1 MMVFMKEK
9 IKIGK
14 EEIEKMR
21 ENSRDVTKLTLE
33 LNTKYNSAKEI
44 VELMSK
50 ITGKEVDK
58 SFALFP
64 PFNTDYGKN
73 IIFGK
78 NMFINAGCEF
88 QDQGGIAIGDNVL
101 IGHNVVLAT
110 LDHNICVSKRSEL
123 FAAPIVIEDDVWIG
137 ANVTITSGVTIGKGS
152 IVAAGAVVTK
162 DVPKYSIAGGIPA
175 KVIRE
180 LTEEERK

>member
-1 MMVFMKEK
+1 MKKK
-9 IKIGK
+9 IRIEK

-21 ENSRDVTKLTLE
+21 ENSRDVMKLTLE
-33 LNTKYNSAKEI
+33 LNTKHNSKERI
-44 VELMSK
+44 VELMSE
-50 ITGKEVDK
+50 ITGREVDK

-73 IIFGK
+73 IVFEK
-78 NMFINAGCEF
+78 NVFLNAGCKF
-88 QDQGGIAIGDNVL
+88 QDQGGITIGDNVL

-110 LDHNICVSKRSEL
+110 LDHNICVSKRAEL
-123 FAAPIVIEDDVWIG
+123 FAAPIVIEDNVWIG
-137 ANVTITSGVTIGKGS
+137 ANVTVTSRVIIGKGS

-162 DVPKYSIAGGIPA
+162 DVPEYSIAGGVPA

>member
-1 MMVFMKEK
+1 MMVFMKQK
-9 IKIGK
+9 VRIGK
-14 EEIEKMR
+14 EKIEKMM
-21 ENSRDVTKLTLE
+21 ENSREVMKLTLE
-33 LNTKYNSAKEI
+33 LNTKYNSAQEI

-58 SFALFP
+58 SFAFFP

-73 IIFGK
+73 ITFGK
-78 NMFINAGCEF
+78 NVFLNSGCKF
-88 QDQGGIAIGDNVL
+88 QDQGGITIGDNVL

-110 LDHNICVSKRSEL
+110 LDHNTCVSKRAEL
-123 FAAPIVIEDDVWIG
+123 FAAPIVIEDNVWIG
-137 ANVTITSGVTIGKGS
+137 ANTTVTSGVTIGKGS

-162 DVPKYSIAGGIPA
+162 DVPKYSIVGGIPA

-180 LTEEERK
+180 LTKEERK

>member
-1 MMVFMKEK
+1 MKEK
-9 IKIGK
+9 VRIGK

-21 ENSRDVTKLTLE
+21 ESTRKAMKLTLE
-33 LNTKYNSAKEI
+33 LNTKYNSAQEI

-50 ITGKEVDK
+50 IKGKPVDK

-73 IIFGK
+73 ITFGK
-78 NMFINAGCEF
+78 NVFINSGCKF
-88 QDQGGIAIGDNVL
+88 QDQGGITVGDNVL

-110 LDHNICVSKRSEL
+110 LDHNICVSKRAEL
-123 FAAPIVIEDDVWIG
+123 FASPIIIEDNVWIG
-137 ANVTITSGVTIGKGS
+137 ANVTVTSGVTIGKGS

-162 DVPKYSIAGGIPA
+162 DVPEYSIVGGVPA

>member
-1 MMVFMKEK
+1 MKEK
-9 IKIGK
+9 VRIGK

-21 ENSRDVTKLTLE
+21 ESTRKAMKLTLE
-33 LNTKYNSAKEI
+33 LNTKYNSAQEI

-50 ITGKEVDK
+50 IKGKPVDK

-73 IIFGK
+73 ITFGK
-78 NMFINAGCEF
+78 NVFINSGCKF
-88 QDQGGIAIGDNVL
+88 QDQGGITVGNNVL

-110 LDHNICVSKRSEL
+110 LDHNICVSKRAEL
-123 FAAPIVIEDDVWIG
+123 FAAPIVIEDNVWIG

-162 DVPKYSIAGGIPA
+162 DVPEYSIVGGVPA

-180 LTEEERK
+180 LTEEEKK

>member
-1 MMVFMKEK
+1 MKQKVRIGKEK
-9 IKIGK
+9 I
-14 EEIEKMR
+14 EKMM
-21 ENSRDVTKLTLE
+21 ENSREVMKLTLE
-33 LNTKYNSAKEI
+33 LNTKYNSAQEI

-58 SFALFP
+58 SFAFFP

-73 IIFGK
+73 ITFGK
-78 NMFINAGCEF
+78 NVFLNSGCKF
-88 QDQGGIAIGDNVL
+88 QDQGGITIGDNVL

-110 LDHNICVSKRSEL
+110 LDHNTCVSKRAEL
-123 FAAPIVIEDDVWIG
+123 FAAPIVIEDNVWIG
-137 ANVTITSGVTIGKGS
+137 ANATVTSDVTIGKGS

-162 DVPKYSIAGGIPA
+162 DVPKYSIIGGIPD

-180 LTEEERK
+180 LTKEERK

>member
-1 MMVFMKEK
+1 MKEK
-9 IKIGK
+9 VRIGK

-21 ENSRDVTKLTLE
+21 ESTRKAMKLTLE
-33 LNTKYNSAKEI
+33 LNTKYNSAQEI

-50 ITGKEVDK
+50 IKGKPVDK

-73 IIFGK
+73 ITFGK
-78 NMFINAGCEF
+78 NVFINSGCKF
-88 QDQGGIAIGDNVL
+88 QDQGGITVGNNVL

-110 LDHNICVSKRSEL
+110 LDHNICVSKRAEL
-123 FAAPIVIEDDVWIG
+123 FAAPIVIEDNVWIG
-137 ANVTITSGVTIGKGS
+137 ANVTVTSGVTIGKGS

-162 DVPKYSIAGGIPA
+162 DVPEYSIVGGVPA